1 VNEACE
7 LYGQAGRQ
15 NLIVRKVYGADG
27 LRYLRCRCCGR
38 EFSERKRTA
47 LWNTKV
53 RETKAIAV
61 AEHLAEGNSAKS
73 IARLV
78 KVDAS
83 VVRRLNGAVRQHGRA
98 FHDARVHDVQVKA
111 LHGDERHGFTGDKG
125 TPVWEAEL
133 LDPASKFVL
142 SHVQGRRDETLI
154 RRLLQD
160 GAQRLHNRH
169 DLVLFTD
176 GEPSYATLFP
186 ALFGRPY
193 HPVRRGERGR
203 YPQVRY
209 RIPRTLAHV
218 QVVKHHAGR
227 RLTHI
232 EIRYAHGSQKRVRQ
246 ALEQLGYRT
255 PNTSA
260 IERRNGTAR
269 RMSAYQ
275 ARKSLAFA
283 RRPDTKLG
291 LGWWGVTVYN
301 WCRSNR
307 ALRQPIPDAQG
318 KKSSFNAHLPWPLDS
333 PIAFFPSL
341 NSFSLRSTL
350 DRSEIIS
357 HDYPSVSVSK

>member
-1 VNEACE
+1 MSNIDTRPPLDSLACVNEACE

-61 AEHLAEGNSAKS
+61 AEHLAEGNSVKS
-73 IARLV
+73 TARLV

-111 LHGDERHGFTGDKG
+111 LHGDERHGFTGAKG
-125 TPVWEAEL
+125 TPAWEAEL

-169 DLVLFTD
+169 DLCSSPMV
-176 GEPSYATLFP
+176 
-186 ALFGRPY
+186 
-193 HPVRRGERGR
+193 
-203 YPQVRY
+203 
-209 RIPRTLAHV
+209 
-218 QVVKHHAGR
+218 
-227 RLTHI
+227 
-232 EIRYAHGSQKRVRQ
+232 
-246 ALEQLGYRT
+246 
-255 PNTSA
+255 
-260 IERRNGTAR
+260 
-269 RMSAYQ
+269 
-275 ARKSLAFA
+275 
-283 RRPDTKLG
+283 
-291 LGWWGVTVYN
+291 
-301 WCRSNR
+301 NR
-307 ALRQPIPDAQG
+307 AMR
-318 KKSSFNAHLPWPLDS
+318 
-333 PIAFFPSL
+333 PS
-341 NSFSLRSTL
+341 SLRSSAGPITPCGAGTGGGIH
-350 DRSEIIS
+350 RCAIGFHARWHMYKSSSIT
-357 HDYPSVSVSK
+357 PGGA